1 VYGFLFDVVTNNGS
15 LKVSRYFGLFR
26 GSIQNIPE
34 PDDSLRNDFL
44 LLIATSNNS
53 LLKRDAYLSH
63 SNAT

>member
-1 VYGFLFDVVTNNGS
+1 VYGFLFDVVTNNGL

-26 GSIQNIPE
+26 GSIQNILE

-53 LLKRDAYLSH
+53 LLKGGAYLSH